1 MFVCQLYLRDVFY
14 LTNVGNFDIPV
25 NIIFARSNR
34 NAINQTRMWKF
45 GCCFFS
51 LGFMDVGHGGHVY
64 GSWGCRPVSS
74 GGWGWNYCYCCFL
87 SECLLSTVS
96 NEAMQ
101 VKSCWMRSPWRGGWG
116 HTSRQG
122 GGCVGVGPRILPN
135 GAREHH
141 VWASPAGWS
150 GAPNSCAIPLYFPPK
165 ETYMQ
170 PAICAC

>member
-1 MFVCQLYLRDVFY
+1 MKVRLLF
-14 LTNVGNFDIPV
+14 
-25 NIIFARSNR
+25 
-34 NAINQTRMWKF
+34 
-45 GCCFFS
+45 FFS
-51 LGFMDVGHGGHVY
+51 LGFMDVGHRGHVY

-87 SECLLSTVS
+87 SERLLSTVS

-135 GAREHH
+135 TGKHQ
-141 VWASPAGWS
+141 
-150 GAPNSCAIPLYFPPK
+150 GAPRVGISGWLKRCTQLLCHSLVFPTK
-165 ETYMQ
+165 GNIHAASHLRMLIFYSNKAVYNYCMLLFQWNEFGLERRSL
-170 PAICAC
+170 AVDARKAN